1 MKRHHP
7 SKTKR
12 NRKEEQNN
20 FFSQKEHKGKENTGS
35 DSFFQ
40 AKLEVGDPSSPF
52 EKEADAMAD
61 HVLDNNKDKSTGDA
75 FGKQSVQRQAEEEE
89 PAAKRIQRQ
98 AEEEEPAA
106 KRIQRQAEEEEP
118 AAKRIQRQAEEEE
131 PAAKRI
137 QRQAEEEEP
146 AAKRI
151 QRQAEEEEPAAKR
164 IQRQAEEEEPAAK
177 RIQRQAEEEEPA
189 AKRIQRQAEEE
200 EPAAKRIQRQ
210 AEEEEPAAKRIQ
222 RQAEEE
228 EPAAKRIQRQAEE
241 EEPATKQVQRKA
253 EESSTISKFHHVEN
267 ESVQAKGGSSKN
279 NKNKMDAQP
288 SMESIESMI
297 QETKGQGMPLP
308 EEIKVELEAE
318 MKADFSN
325 VRIHTDEKAIE
336 LSAMLHAQAFTH
348 GYDIYFNT
356 GKYNPYS
363 REGKHLLVHEL
374 THVVQQKG

>member
-1 MKRHHP
+1 MKKIRP
-7 SKTKR
+7 RKPNK
-12 NRKEEQNN
+12 NKKEESDP
-20 FFSQKEHKGKENTGS
+20 FFSNTENKAKESSGS

-52 EKEADAMAD
+52 EQEADAMAD
-61 HVLDNNKDKSTGDA
+61 HVLQQNNEKAPGDA

-146 AAKRI
+146 AAKQI
-151 QRQAEEEEPAAKR
+151 QLQAEEEEPAAKR
-164 IQRQAEEEEPAAK
+164 IQRQT
-177 RIQRQAEEEEPA
+177 
-189 AKRIQRQAEEE
+189 
-200 EPAAKRIQRQ
+200 
-210 AEEEEPAAKRIQ
+210 
-222 RQAEEE
+222 
-228 EPAAKRIQRQAEE
+228 EE
-241 EEPATKQVQRKA
+241 EEPATKQIQRKMDDEA
-253 EESSTISKFHHVEN
+253 T
-267 ESVQAKGGSSKN
+267 QAKGESKEKKGKKTEAN
-279 NKNKMDAQP
+279 A
-288 SMESIESMI
+288 MESVEAMI

-308 EEIKVELEAE
+308 EEIKAELEAE
-318 MKADFSN
+318 MKADFTN

-336 LSAMLHAQAFTH
+336 LSAMLNAQAFTH
-348 GYDIYFNT
+348 GYDIYFNM
-356 GKYNPYS
+356 GKYDPYS
-363 REGKHLLVHEL
+363 RSGKHLLVHEL

>member
-1 MKRHHP
+1 MKKIRPHRP
-7 SKTKR
+7 
-12 NRKEEQNN
+12 NRRKKQESET
-20 FFSQKEHKGKENTGS
+20 FFSEKQNKAKESSGN

-40 AKLEVGDPSSPF
+40 AKLEIGDPSSPF
-52 EKEADAMAD
+52 EQEADAMAD
-61 HVLDNNKDKSTGDA
+61 HVIQQDREATSGEA
-75 FGKQSVQRQAEEEE
+75 FGKQSVQRMAEEEEPAAKRIQRQAEEEE
-89 PAAKRIQRQ
+89 PATKRIQRQ

-151 QRQAEEEEPAAKR
+151 QRQAQEEEPAAKR

-200 EPAAKRIQRQ
+200 EPAAK
-210 AEEEEPAAKRIQ
+210 KN
-222 RQAEEE
+222 
-228 EPAAKRIQRQAEE
+228 
-241 EEPATKQVQRKA
+241 
-253 EESSTISKFHHVEN
+253 SSEKKDNSKGAPE
-267 ESVQAKGGSSKN
+267 
-279 NKNKMDAQP
+279 
-288 SMESIESMI
+288 SMESVEAMI

-308 EEIKVELEAE
+308 EEVKNELETK
-318 MKADFSN
+318 MQADFSN
-325 VRIHTDEKAIE
+325 VRIHTDAKAIE
-336 LSAMLHAQAFTH
+336 LSAMLNAQAFTH
-348 GYDIYFNT
+348 GYDIYFNM
-356 GKYNPYS
+356 GKYDPYS
-363 REGKHLLVHEL
+363 TEGKHLLAHEL

>member
-1 MKRHHP
+1 MKKIRSRKP
-7 SKTKR
+7 NKKK
-12 NRKEEQNN
+12 KEEGKA
-20 FFSQKEHKGKENTGS
+20 FFPERRGHAKETPSGDG
-35 DSFFQ
+35 FFQ
-40 AKLEVGDPSSPF
+40 AKLEIGDPSDAF
-52 EKEADAMAD
+52 EQEADAMAD
-61 HVLDNNKDKSTGDA
+61 HIVHQRGKQQGGDA
-75 FGKQSVQRQAEEEE
+75 FGKQS
-89 PAAKRIQRQ
+89 IQRQ
-98 AEEEEPAA
+98 AEEEEPAT
-106 KRIQRQAEEEEP
+106 
-118 AAKRIQRQAEEEE
+118 KRIQRQAEEEE

-241 EEPATKQVQRKA
+241 EEPATKQIQRK
-253 EESSTISKFHHVEN
+253 EEGQQRSNLTRRKGEASL
-267 ESVQAKGGSSKN
+267 QAKNSPSKSTGN
-279 NKNKMDAQP
+279 MTMDSVEAL
-288 SMESIESMI
+288 IH
-297 QETKGQGMPLP
+297 ETKGRGMPLP
-308 EEIKVELEAE
+308 EEIKMELEAE
-318 MKADFSN
+318 FKTDFSN
-325 VRIHTDEKAIE
+325 VRIHTDQEAIK
-336 LSAMLHAQAFTH
+336 LSAMLNAQAFTH
-348 GYDIYFNT
+348 GYDIYFNV
-356 GKYNPYS
+356 GKYDPYS
-363 REGKHLLVHEL
+363 KEGKHLLAHEL

>member
-1 MKRHHP
+1 MKKIRP
-7 SKTKR
+7 RKPNKNKKEESDPFFSNTENKTK
-12 NRKEEQNN
+12 E
-20 FFSQKEHKGKENTGS
+20 SSGS

-52 EKEADAMAD
+52 EQEADAMAD
-61 HVLDNNKDKSTGDA
+61 HVLQQNNEKAPGDA

-146 AAKRI
+146 AAKQI
-151 QRQAEEEEPAAKR
+151 QLQAEEEEPAAKR
-164 IQRQAEEEEPAAK
+164 IQRQT
-177 RIQRQAEEEEPA
+177 
-189 AKRIQRQAEEE
+189 
-200 EPAAKRIQRQ
+200 
-210 AEEEEPAAKRIQ
+210 
-222 RQAEEE
+222 
-228 EPAAKRIQRQAEE
+228 EE
-241 EEPATKQVQRKA
+241 EEPATKQIQRKMDDEA
-253 EESSTISKFHHVEN
+253 T
-267 ESVQAKGGSSKN
+267 QAKGESKEKKGKKTEAN
-279 NKNKMDAQP
+279 A
-288 SMESIESMI
+288 MESVEAMI

-308 EEIKVELEAE
+308 EEIKAELEAE
-318 MKADFSN
+318 MKADFTN

-336 LSAMLHAQAFTH
+336 LSAMLNAQAFTH
-348 GYDIYFNT
+348 GYDIYFNM
-356 GKYNPYS
+356 GKYDPYS
-363 REGKHLLVHEL
+363 RSGKHLLVHEL

>member
-1 MKRHHP
+1 MKKIRP
-7 SKTKR
+7 RKPNK
-12 NRKEEQNN
+12 NKKEESDA
-20 FFSQKEHKGKENTGS
+20 FFSNAENKAKESSGS

-40 AKLEVGDPSSPF
+40 AKLEIGDPSSPF

-61 HVLDNNKDKSTGDA
+61 HVLQQNNEKVPGDA

-151 QRQAEEEEPAAKR
+151 QRQAEEEEPAAKQ
-164 IQRQAEEEEPAAK
+164 IQLQAEEEEPAAK
-177 RIQRQAEEEEPA
+177 RIQRQT
-189 AKRIQRQAEEE
+189 
-200 EPAAKRIQRQ
+200 
-210 AEEEEPAAKRIQ
+210 
-222 RQAEEE
+222 
-228 EPAAKRIQRQAEE
+228 EE
-241 EEPATKQVQRKA
+241 EEPATKQIQRKTDDEA
-253 EESSTISKFHHVEN
+253 T
-267 ESVQAKGGSSKN
+267 QAKGESKEKKGKKTEAN
-279 NKNKMDAQP
+279 A
-288 SMESIESMI
+288 MESVEAMI
-297 QETKGQGMPLP
+297 QETKGQGIPLP
-308 EEIKVELEAE
+308 EEIKAELEAE
-318 MKADFSN
+318 MKADFTN

-336 LSAMLHAQAFTH
+336 LSAMLNAQAFTH
-348 GYDIYFNT
+348 GYDIYFNM
-356 GKYNPYS
+356 GKYDPYS
-363 REGKHLLVHEL
+363 RSGKHLLVHEL